1 MPNIGSPAAGSPA
14 DPRRQSSYDWGVS
27 DDAPREIPVI
37 SKRLGLSEFTARRM
51 VEEHIVSGGR
61 LAMPAEVTDVAKI
74 IERHRISPGS
84 LAHLNDYSPTHWR
97 PRGPRVD
104 DVSQFERAV
113 AEVVAGVGAGAVV
126 SYQWVATQAGYPTRA
141 KAIAEF
147 LARNGEGLP
156 WWRVVSGRGCL
167 THPQVEE
174 QAQALRREG
183 GVVVGRR
190 LREPR
195 PVAASPGSRPSNGR

>member
-1 MPNIGSPAAGSPA
+1 
-14 DPRRQSSYDWGVS
+14 
-27 DDAPREIPVI
+27 
-37 SKRLGLSEFTARRM
+37 M